1 MINAYATLLTDYC
14 LGVQEGDRVLVKSG
28 LAGLDL
34 ADQVA
39 AICWQRGATP
49 AVLIQ
54 LEAGQRSMISNGS
67 ASQWSAYYEWE
78 TMPIREWDALLTI
91 QSPLNT
97 ASLLGVSTDRLT
109 QFKSMDPSRSFFMNR
124 SASGALRWASC
135 IRPCAALAQDAG
147 MGTHE
152 FESLVYKACGLGQSD
167 PVAYWQGVRAR
178 QERAIA
184 CLSSGTH
191 IRYVGPTIDLVFS
204 TDGRRWINSDGRR
217 NMPSGEIFT
226 APVEDSVNGRVS
238 FDVPIRYMGNWL
250 KGVHFEFK
258 NGQIVD
264 WGCEVGHETLDALFQ
279 IDGTRV
285 LGEIAVGLN
294 DQLTRPTGLILL
306 DEKMGG
312 TVHMAIGASYPE
324 TGGLNQSVV
333 HLDFITSMGEGEIW
347 VDGKRVYQNG
357 VFL

>member
-14 LGVQEGDRVLVKSG
+14 LGVQDGDRVLVKSG

-39 AICWQRGATP
+39 AICWERGAIP
-49 AVLIQ
+49 AVWIQ

-67 ASQWSAYYEWE
+67 VSQWAGYYEWE

-109 QFKSMDPSRSFFMNR
+109 QFKSMDPSRSWFMSR
-124 SASGALRWASC
+124 SASGELRWTSC

-167 PVAYWQGVRAR
+167 PVGYWQGVRAR

-191 IRYVGPTIDLVFS
+191 LRYVGPTIDLVFS

-238 FDVPIRYMGNWL
+238 FDIPIRYMGNWL
-250 KGVHFEFK
+250 KGVHFR
-258 NGQIVD
+258 I
-264 WGCEVGHETLDALFQ
+264 
-279 IDGTRV
+279 
-285 LGEIAVGLN
+285 
-294 DQLTRPTGLILL
+294 
-306 DEKMGG
+306 
-312 TVHMAIGASYPE
+312 
-324 TGGLNQSVV
+324 
-333 HLDFITSMGEGEIW
+333 
-347 VDGKRVYQNG
+347 
-357 VFL
+357 